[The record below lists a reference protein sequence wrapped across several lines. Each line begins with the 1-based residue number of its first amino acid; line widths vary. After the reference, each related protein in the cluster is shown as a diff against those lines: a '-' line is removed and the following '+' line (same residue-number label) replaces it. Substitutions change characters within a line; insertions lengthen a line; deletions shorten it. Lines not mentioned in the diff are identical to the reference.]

1 MFNLKKILKNADPEK
16 VRLVF
21 QEVYDDETMPEEARA
36 TCKKV
41 LDALDKK
48 MNTGSVMDLEL
59 KKGISNMKREI
70 KQTIKTP

>member
-21 QEVYDDETMPEEARA
+21 KEIYDDETMPAEARA

-41 LDALDKK
+41 LDALDKR
-48 MNTGSVMDLEL
+48 MNPGSAMDLEL
-59 KKGISNMKREI
+59 KKGISNMKKDIR
-70 KQTIKTP
+70 KTIKT